1 MSDRVP
7 HEALEAR
14 YKLACTTPSDIH
26 EHLPVIREYASR
38 CEHVT
43 EFGMR
48 GAVSTVALLAA
59 MPQTLI
65 SWDINPFSVISQHVA
80 DLIMLTHNR
89 RTSFQPRVGNTLS
102 ISVIEPTELLFIDT
116 LHTAKQLFAELMRHA
131 DPVRNTVQR
140 YLILHDTHTFGWKGE
155 DGSENGLRHAIFL
168 FQKNAHPLWKVVED
182 RENNNGLVVLENLRW
197 EANRHE

>member
-1 MSDRVP
+1 MSDRIP

-14 YKLACTTPSDIH
+14 YKLACATPSDIN

-48 GAVSTVALLAA
+48 GAVSTIALLAA
-59 MPQTLI
+59 MPETLI
-65 SWDINPFSVISQHVA
+65 SWDINPFSVISQTVA
-80 DLIMLTHNR
+80 DLVMLTHNR
-89 RTSFQPRVGNTLS
+89 RTAFQPRVGDTLH

-116 LHTAKQLFAELMRHA
+116 LHTAKQLFAELMRHS
-131 DPVRNTVQR
+131 DPMRNTVQR
-140 YLILHDTHTFGWKGE
+140 YLIFHDTETFGWKGE

-168 FQKNAHPLWKVVED
+168 YQKNTHPLWKVVED
-182 RENNNGLVVLENLRW
+182 RPNNNGLVVLENLRW
-197 EANRHE
+197 EAHHS